1 MNQIIDGDEIRVEV
15 DLDHGA
21 RLSSVQWGGYEF
33 SVKKRESILHWGW
46 YPLAPWGGR
55 IPFGKL
61 KRFGGE
67 EVQLPTNIMPPHAIH
82 GLAFNR
88 RWIDCGN
95 GISQLELPAPY
106 DGAILEMRIAT
117 FANLLKYELEYF
129 AGNSDLPAWL
139 GLHTWFPRRIH
150 EDVGEVEVFFE
161 ADAMLSMDE
170 DGITQDAHI
179 SPPPSQPWDDVF
191 FQPKLAPSAK
201 WRDGAK
207 IEIKSEHPWW
217 IVNTKDSGGVCIE
230 PLTAPPNAQNLKI
243 DLSQSNLLRVEFA
256 FSKA

>member
-15 DLDHGA
+15 DLEYGA

-33 SVKKRESILHWGW
+33 SVQKRQSILHWGW

-67 EVQLPTNIMPPHAIH
+67 EVQLPTHIMPPHAIH

-88 RWIDCGN
+88 QWINCGN

-106 DGAILEMRIAT
+106 DGAILEMRIST
-117 FANLLKYELEYF
+117 FANLLRYELEYV
-129 AGNSDLPAWL
+129 AGDSDLPAWL
-139 GLHTWFPRRIH
+139 GLHTWFPRRIR

-161 ADAMLSMDE
+161 AEAMLSMDE
-170 DGITQDAHI
+170 DGITQGALV
-179 SPPPSQPWDDVF
+179 SPPPTQPWDDVF
-191 FQPKLAPSAK
+191 FQPKSVPGAK
-201 WRDGAK
+201 WRGGAK

-217 IVNTKDSGGVCIE
+217 IVNTKDIGGVCIE
-230 PLTAPPNAQNLKI
+230 PQTAPPNAQNLNI
-243 DLSQSNLLRVEFA
+243 DLSRSNLLRVEFA
-256 FSKA
+256 FSTA